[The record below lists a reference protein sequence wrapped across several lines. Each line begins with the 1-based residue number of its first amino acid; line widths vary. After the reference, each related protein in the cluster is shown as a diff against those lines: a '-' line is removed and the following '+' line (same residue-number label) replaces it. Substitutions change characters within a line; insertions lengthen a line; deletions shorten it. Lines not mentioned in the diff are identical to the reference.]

1 MTDFKLEDFKI
12 ENINRNTILEMVKEE
27 QKVRYSKTI
36 QQAYTDQYYAQKNN
50 PEYKV
55 VRIEIDIQKF
65 ILRQFGFKY
74 DTNSLNEYWKI
85 PSMYWTDE
93 EIKNSI
99 FYMKLNMF
107 QYPKISIDDDL
118 IDTQLIGYSSNN
130 KILLSSLQN
139 QDRPLIIL
147 AGSMT

>member
-1 MTDFKLEDFKI
+1 MVDFKI

-36 QQAYTDQYYAQKNN
+36 QEAYTDQYYAQKHNSGYN
-50 PEYKV
+50 V
-55 VRIEIDIQKF
+55 VSIEIDIQKH
-65 ILRQFGFKY
+65 ILRQFGFK
-74 DTNSLNEYWKI
+74 DDNNSLNEYWKI
-85 PSMYWTDE
+85 PSTYWTDE

-118 IDTQLIGYSSNN
+118 IDTQLIEYFTNN
-130 KILLSSLQN
+130 EISLSSLQN

-147 AGSMT
+147 SGSMT